1 MGLLP
6 VQDTAMLPRHLVRR
20 LDLLTLQLFVSVH
33 EEGTLTRGADREM
46 IALSAASKRLNDMEQ
61 ALGIE
66 VFERNAKGM
75 LLTAAGE
82 TLLHYARRILGDLE
96 KISIDV
102 GEHLHGVRGYVRML
116 ANISAIIEFLPE
128 DLQAFIASHGQVKI
142 NLEERPSAGV
152 VKGILDGFADLGIC
166 SADTEID
173 GLLAVPYRQDELVVV
188 MRPEHSLAGES
199 QLDFAQTL
207 AFDHV
212 GLHADSFI
220 NLRTHAAARACG
232 KPLRLRIHVPGFDAV
247 CRMVQANLG
256 LGVLPRKAFELI
268 GRPLGLTAAALQDDW
283 ALRTL
288 LLVVRDPAEL
298 SPVSRLLYRHLQGG

>member
-1 MGLLP
+1 
-6 VQDTAMLPRHLVRR
+6 MLHKQLIRR
-20 LDLLTLQLFVSVH
+20 IDLMTLQLFVSVH
-33 EEGTLTRGADREM
+33 EEGTLTRGAEREM
-46 IALSAASKRLNDMEQ
+46 IALSAASKRMNDMEQ

-75 LLTAAGE
+75 GLTAAGE
-82 TLLHYARRILGDLE
+82 TLLYYAKRILADIE

-128 DLQAFIASHGQVKI
+128 DLQAFMASHEQVKI

-152 VKGILDGFADLGIC
+152 VKGILDGVADIGIC
-166 SADTEID
+166 SADTEIK
-173 GLLAVPYRQDELVVV
+173 GLHAVQYRQDDLVVV
-188 MRPEHSLAGES
+188 MRPEHSLADRGRISFAET
-199 QLDFAQTL
+199 LD
-207 AFDHV
+207 FDHV

-247 CRMVQANLG
+247 CRMVQADLG
-256 LGVLPRKAFELI
+256 IGVLPLKAFELI
-268 GRPLGLTAAALQDDW
+268 GKPLGLVSAALEDEW
-283 ALRTL
+283 AKRSM
-288 LLVVRDPAEL
+288 LLVIRDACAL
-298 SPVSRLLYRHLQGG
+298 SPVSRLLYEHLQGL